1 MKNQLKT
8 GMAQRSLRLRAELKQ
23 QVGNV
28 ATERGYRSSSA
39 FMVEAIEEK
48 LYRIESVESMSEAE
62 ARIAATFNRILR
74 EVRSLHTSMQA
85 QFALTDAL
93 TKYVLTCM
101 VEPPA
106 DVLEASR
113 MKARS
118 RYDRL
123 LRSAARTITGQTGN
137 ALHQAAG
144 NLDEGESDEIP
155 DDEHKT
161 Q

>member
-1 MKNQLKT
+1 MKNQVKT
-8 GMAQRSLRLRAELKQ
+8 GMAQRSLRLREELKQ
-23 QVGNV
+23 QVSNV

-48 LYRIESVESMSEAE
+48 LHRIESVESMSDAE
-62 ARIAATFNRILR
+62 ARIAATFDRILR

-93 TKYVLTCM
+93 TKYVLTCL

-106 DVLEASR
+106 EMLETSR
-113 MKARS
+113 MTARS

-123 LRSAARTITGQTGN
+123 MRAAARTLTGQAGSS
-137 ALHQAAG
+137 LHKAVA
-144 NLDEGESDEIP
+144 NE
-155 DDEHKT
+155 DDNENDDNQDDQRQT
-161 Q
+161 T